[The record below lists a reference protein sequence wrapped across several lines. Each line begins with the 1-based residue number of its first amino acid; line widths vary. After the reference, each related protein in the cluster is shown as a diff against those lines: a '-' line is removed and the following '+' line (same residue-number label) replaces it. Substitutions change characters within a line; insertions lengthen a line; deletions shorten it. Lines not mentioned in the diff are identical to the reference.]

1 MDSSTRATLEILM
14 PVFSDS
20 VFPSW
25 FDKSLLTD
33 EANDE
38 ILIPVSPVSLLLV
51 SLSFSLI
58 LFCSVTDPT
67 LDSEAID
74 EIFRPKSAEALSHPS
89 SISLLFS
96 VVTEEICRSWL
107 LS

>member
-1 MDSSTRATLEILM
+1 MLEILI

-20 VFPSW
+20 EFLPSW
-25 FDKSLLTD
+25 FFDKSLLTE

-38 ILIPVSPVSLLLV
+38 ILIPVSLVVSLLLV
-51 SLSFSLI
+51 SLLSSSLI
-58 LFCSVTDPT
+58 LFCSVTSDPPT

-74 EIFRPKSAEALSHPS
+74 EIFRPKSVEALSS

>member
-1 MDSSTRATLEILM
+1 MLEILI

-20 VFPSW
+20 VFLPSW
-25 FDKSLLTD
+25 FFDKSFLTE

-38 ILIPVSPVSLLLV
+38 ILIPVSLVVSLLLV
-51 SLSFSLI
+51 SLSSSLI
-58 LFCSVTDPT
+58 LFCSVTSDPPT

-74 EIFRPKSAEALSHPS
+74 EIFRPKSVEALSS

>member
-1 MDSSTRATLEILM
+1 MLEILI

-20 VFPSW
+20 EFLPSW
-25 FDKSLLTD
+25 FFDKSLLTE

-38 ILIPVSPVSLLLV
+38 ILIPVSLVVSLLLV
-51 SLSFSLI
+51 SLSSSLI
-58 LFCSVTDPT
+58 LFCSVTSDPPT

-74 EIFRPKSAEALSHPS
+74 EIFRPKSVEALSS